1 MATGLGINP
10 RPEQW
15 ELSGITPEPSC
26 SPHFLVYNLVE
37 LLWHFAGTYINAM
50 AFWGNMYYD
59 PDQLSKLCFWSSIQ
73 YTVMKNSYCTFHWHV
88 DSKVWSN
95 WKRILMIKNTVM
107 TAERINL
114 VQELRAELVAWF
126 RIKWEIKACIQQ
138 YSVPKPNTMIAPVKC
153 VGKEFV
159 SYKRT
164 IAIYIITLSVIERVL
179 GRLRNACLHKHQA
192 PFFCDNYFIVFI
204 FLKYPSRPGP

>member
-1 MATGLGINP
+1 MHCDD
-10 RPEQW
+10 
-15 ELSGITPEPSC
+15 ELTLHIPS
-26 SPHFLVYNLVE
+26 
-37 LLWHFAGTYINAM
+37 
-50 AFWGNMYYD
+50 
-59 PDQLSKLCFWSSIQ
+59 
-73 YTVMKNSYCTFHWHV
+73 HWHV

-95 WKRILMIKNTVM
+95 WKRILMIKNTDM
-107 TAERINL
+107 RAERINL

-192 PFFCDNYFIVFI
+192 PLFLWQLFYSFYLFEVSEQAWPITSPTSYNTDQCLEFFSLPFQPRG
-204 FLKYPSRPGP
+204 KKQTSRKNKQVTNQSSSVCM